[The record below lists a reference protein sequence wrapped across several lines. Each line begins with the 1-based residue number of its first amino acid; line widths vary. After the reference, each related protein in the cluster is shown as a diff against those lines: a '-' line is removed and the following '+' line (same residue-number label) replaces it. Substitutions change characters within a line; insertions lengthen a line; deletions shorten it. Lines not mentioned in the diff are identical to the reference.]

1 MSDQKLPSRI
11 SGGASISNASLQ
23 TAACQGK
30 CPCGG
35 ISQGLSN
42 HCG

>member
-1 MSDQKLPSRI
+1 MLDQKLPSGI

-23 TAACQGK
+23 TACQGK

-35 ISQGLSN
+35 ISQGLSD